1 MDVCLGESYER
12 VPAGGHRIQQRASN
26 PPEAGVKG
34 SCKPPDLGVGLEL
47 RSSAGTVHALNC

>member
-1 MDVCLGESYER
+1 MCLGESYER

-34 SCKPPDLGVGLEL
+34 SCKPSDLGVGLEL
-47 RSSAGTVHALNC
+47 RSSAGTVPALNC